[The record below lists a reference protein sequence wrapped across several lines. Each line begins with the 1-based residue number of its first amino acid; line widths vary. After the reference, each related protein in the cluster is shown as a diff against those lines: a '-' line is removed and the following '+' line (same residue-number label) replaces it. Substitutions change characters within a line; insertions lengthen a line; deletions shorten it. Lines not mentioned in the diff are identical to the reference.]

1 MAQPRLADYAMLL
14 FLGLVWGSSFL
25 FIGVALESIPP
36 LTLAALRC
44 LVGALVLIAAARAMG
59 HAIPRDPRAW
69 LSYLAM
75 GLTNSAIPFTL
86 ISMGQ
91 TRIESGL
98 AAILIA
104 TVPIFTLVL
113 AHWFTEDKT
122 TPRKA
127 AGTLLG
133 FVGIVLLIGPA
144 ALAGIMSG
152 LVGQFLVVGGALCF
166 AITQVLVKRH
176 RGGTPVV
183 NAACSLAC
191 SAVWTVPLAFMVE
204 RPWHAEP
211 ALIGMGA
218 LLALGVLS
226 TGISHLVFFLL
237 IRSTGPS
244 FVTLNNFIAPPV
256 GLAWGILLLGENPP
270 WTAYAAL
277 AVILAGIAV
286 ATWRPRPA
294 PAPAEAK

>member
-1 MAQPRLADYAMLL
+1 
-14 FLGLVWGSSFL
+14 
-25 FIGVALESIPP
+25 
-36 LTLAALRC
+36 
-44 LVGALVLIAAARAMG
+44 
-59 HAIPRDPRAW
+59 
-69 LSYLAM
+69 
-75 GLTNSAIPFTL
+75 
-86 ISMGQ
+86 
-91 TRIESGL
+91 
-98 AAILIA
+98 
-104 TVPIFTLVL
+104 
-113 AHWFTEDKT
+113 
-122 TPRKA
+122 
-127 AGTLLG
+127 
-133 FVGIVLLIGPA
+133 
-144 ALAGIMSG
+144 
-152 LVGQFLVVGGALCF
+152 
-166 AITQVLVKRH
+166 
-176 RGGTPVV
+176 
-183 NAACSLAC
+183 
-191 SAVWTVPLAFMVE
+191 VPLAFMVE